1 MPEISKLENFE
12 NFGNLNRLY
21 LQDVLY
27 YKLILNYKKIFMARK
42 SILVV
47 DDEKSQREILEMIL
61 SSEGYDVTMA
71 SSGEAAMKFVADR
84 HFDLVLTDL
93 KMTGMSGL
101 DLLKQLTDFDKSI
114 IVLLLTAHGTVD
126 SAVDALRLGAFD
138 YLQKP
143 YDREKL
149 LDTISRALNKL
160 TNLDAEIVSASP
172 EMDRVKKLI
181 LKVAK
186 SNSTVLIRGESGTGK
201 ELIAR
206 SIHNNSLRAS
216 EVFQAVN
223 CAAIN
228 ENLLESELFGHEKGS
243 FTGAVG
249 EKKGLFEVADG
260 GTLFLDEIGELDVS
274 LQAKLLRALQEK
286 QIRRVGATREINTD
300 VRVVA
305 ATNRDLLKMT
315 KEGSFREDL
324 YYRLNVLSIE
334 IPPLRERRSDVMLL
348 MEYFIKKHTRDTNRK
363 ISLSP
368 EARRIFEDYSYP
380 GNVRQL
386 ESAIE
391 RAILLCENDTIT
403 VDDLPPE
410 MTQGTRAAS
419 VSNDLF
425 KLPPEGVSFEDVE
438 RSLIMQAMDRT
449 DNNITKSA
457 KLLGLTFR
465 TLQYRLEKF
474 GIKRDGAEDE
484 EEA

>member
-1 MPEISKLENFE
+1 
-12 NFGNLNRLY
+12 
-21 LQDVLY
+21 
-27 YKLILNYKKIFMARK
+27 MARK

-61 SSEGYDVTMA
+61 SGEGYDVTTA

-101 DLLKQLTDFDKSI
+101 DLLKSLTDFDKSI
-114 IVLLLTAHGTVD
+114 IVILLTAHGSVD

-143 YDREKL
+143 YDSEKL
-149 LDTISRALNKL
+149 LDTVSRALNKL
-160 TNLDAEIVSASP
+160 SVLDTEIVSESP

-181 LKVAK
+181 LKIAK

-216 EVFQAVN
+216 EIFQAVN

-260 GTLFLDEIGELDVS
+260 GTLFLDEIGELDIA

-286 QIRRVGATREINTD
+286 QIRRVGGTREINVD

-305 ATNRDLLKMT
+305 ATNRDLLAMT
-315 KEGSFREDL
+315 TEKRFREDL

-334 IPPLRERRSDVMLL
+334 LPGLRERRGDIPVLL
-348 MEYFIKKHTRDTNRK
+348 DYFLKKHTRGSSRK
-363 ISLSP
+363 VSLDAAAKRLL
-368 EARRIFEDYSYP
+368 ENYYYP

-391 RAILLCENDTIT
+391 RAVLLCENDTIT
-403 VDDLPPE
+403 LDDLPPE
-410 MTQGTRAAS
+410 MVNQTSAAVTAAS
-419 VSNDLF
+419 GDSLF
-425 KLPPEGVSFEDVE
+425 KLPPEGVNFEDVE

-457 KLLGLTFR
+457 RLLGLTFR

-474 GIKRDGAEDE
+474 GFKKDGAEE
-484 EEA
+484 EEES

>member
-1 MPEISKLENFE
+1 
-12 NFGNLNRLY
+12 
-21 LQDVLY
+21 
-27 YKLILNYKKIFMARK
+27 MARK

-47 DDEKSQREILEMIL
+47 DDEKNQREILETIL
-61 SSEGYDVTMA
+61 SGEGYDVTTA
-71 SSGEAAMKFVADR
+71 SSGEAAMKFVESR
-84 HFDLVLTDL
+84 RFDLVLTDL

-101 DLLKQLTDFDKSI
+101 DLLKELTNFDKSI
-114 IVLLLTAHGTVD
+114 IVILLTAHGSVD

-143 YDREKL
+143 YDSEKL
-149 LDTISRALNKL
+149 LDTVDRALKKL
-160 TNLDAEIVSASP
+160 SALDTEIVSVSP
-172 EMDRVKKLI
+172 EMDKVKKLI
-181 LKVAK
+181 LKIAK

-206 SIHNNSLRAS
+206 SIHKNSLRS
-216 EVFQAVN
+216 NGVFQAVN

-243 FTGAVG
+243 FTGAVA
-249 EKKGLFEVADG
+249 EKKGLFEIADN
-260 GTLFLDEIGELDVS
+260 GTLFLDEIGELDIA

-286 QIRRVGATREINTD
+286 EIRRVGGVKEIGVD
-300 VRVVA
+300 VRVLA

-315 KEGSFREDL
+315 EEKRFREDL

-334 IPPLRERRSDVMLL
+334 MPPLRTRITDIPVLI
-348 MEYFIKKHTRDTNRK
+348 EYFLKKHTRGTDRK
-363 ISLSP
+363 IAISP
-368 EARRIFEDYSYP
+368 DARRLMENYSYP

-391 RAILLCENDTIT
+391 RAILLCENDTINIE
-403 VDDLPPE
+403 DLPPE
-410 MTQGTRAAS
+410 MTQGSTPAAAG
-419 VSNDLF
+419 DLF
-425 KLPPEGVSFEDVE
+425 SLPPEGVNFEDVE
-438 RSLIMQAMDRT
+438 RSLIMQAMGRT

-474 GIKRDGAEDE
+474 GFKKDGDGTEEDDE
-484 EEA
+484 S

>member
-1 MPEISKLENFE
+1 
-12 NFGNLNRLY
+12 
-21 LQDVLY
+21 
-27 YKLILNYKKIFMARK
+27 MARK

-61 SSEGYDVTMA
+61 SGEGYDVTTA

-101 DLLKQLTDFDKSI
+101 ELLKELTDFDKSI

-143 YDREKL
+143 YDRVKL
-149 LDTISRALNKL
+149 LDTVSRALNKL
-160 TNLDAEIVSASP
+160 TNLDADIVSESP
-172 EMDRVKKLI
+172 EMDKVKKLI
-181 LKVAK
+181 VKVAK

-206 SIHNNSLRAS
+206 AIHNNSLRAS

-243 FTGAVG
+243 FTGAIG

-260 GTLFLDEIGELDVS
+260 GTLFLDEIGELDIS
-274 LQAKLLRALQEK
+274 LQAKILRALQEK
-286 QIRRVGATREINTD
+286 QIRRVGGTREINTD

-305 ATNRDLLKMT
+305 ATNRDLLKMSQD
-315 KEGSFREDL
+315 GRFREDL

-334 IPPLRERRSDVMLL
+334 LPALRERRTDIPILIN
-348 MEYFIKKHTRDTNRK
+348 YFLEKHTRGTNFKVTIENSARK
-363 ISLSP
+363 LL
-368 EARRIFEDYSYP
+368 ENYSYP

-391 RAILLCENDTIT
+391 RAILLCENNVIT
-403 VDDLPPE
+403 TEDLPPE
-410 MTQGTRAAS
+410 MLREN
-419 VSNDLF
+419 VSSNAGDLF
-425 KLPPEGVSFEDVE
+425 KLPAEGINFEDVE

-457 KLLGLTFR
+457 KMLGLTFR

-474 GIKRDGAEDE
+474 GFKKEGTE
-484 EEA
+484 EEE

>member
-1 MPEISKLENFE
+1 
-12 NFGNLNRLY
+12 
-21 LQDVLY
+21 
-27 YKLILNYKKIFMARK
+27 MARK

-61 SSEGYDVTMA
+61 SGEGYDVTTA
-71 SSGEAAMKFVADR
+71 SSGEAAMKFVESR
-84 HFDLVLTDL
+84 RFDLVLTDL

-101 DLLKQLTDFDKSI
+101 DLLKELTNFDKSI
-114 IVLLLTAHGTVD
+114 IVILLTAHGSVD

-143 YDREKL
+143 YDKDKL
-149 LDTISRALNKL
+149 LDTVSRALNKL
-160 TNLDAEIVSASP
+160 SVLDTEIVSVSP
-172 EMDRVKKLI
+172 EMDKVKKLI
-181 LKVAK
+181 LKIAK

-206 SIHNNSLRAS
+206 SIHKNSLRAN

-243 FTGAVG
+243 FTGAIA
-249 EKKGLFEVADG
+249 EKKGLFEIADKG
-260 GTLFLDEIGELDVS
+260 SLFLDEIGELDIS

-286 QIRRVGATREINTD
+286 EIRRVGGIKEIDVD

-305 ATNRDLLKMT
+305 ATNRDLLKMAEE
-315 KEGSFREDL
+315 KRFREDL
-324 YYRLNVLSIE
+324 YYRLNVLSIDL
-334 IPPLRERRSDVMLL
+334 PALRERRSDIPVLID
-348 MEYFIKKHTRDTNRK
+348 YFLRKHTRDTDRK
-363 ISLSP
+363 ITI
-368 EARRIFEDYSYP
+368 AADAKRILNDYSYP

-386 ESAIE
+386 ESALE

-403 VDDLPPE
+403 TEDLPPE
-410 MTQGTRAAS
+410 MTHTNGPAA
-419 VSNDLF
+419 VSGDQF
-425 KLPPEGVSFEDVE
+425 KLPLEGVNFEDVE

-474 GIKRDGAEDE
+474 GFKKDGDGTDLDE
-484 EEA
+484 ET

>member
-1 MPEISKLENFE
+1 
-12 NFGNLNRLY
+12 
-21 LQDVLY
+21 
-27 YKLILNYKKIFMARK
+27 MARK

-47 DDEKSQREILEMIL
+47 DDEKNQREILETIL
-61 SSEGYDVTMA
+61 SGEGYDVTTA
-71 SSGEAAMKFVADR
+71 SSGEAAMKFVEAR
-84 HFDLVLTDL
+84 RFDLVLTDL

-101 DLLKQLTDFDKSI
+101 DLLKELTNYDKSI
-114 IVLLLTAHGTVD
+114 IVILLTAHGSVD

-143 YDREKL
+143 YDSEKL
-149 LDTISRALNKL
+149 LDTVSRALNKL
-160 TNLDAEIVSASP
+160 SALDTEIVSVSP
-172 EMDRVKKLI
+172 EMDKVKKLI
-181 LKVAK
+181 LKIAK

-206 SIHNNSLRAS
+206 SIHKNSLRTN

-249 EKKGLFEVADG
+249 EKKGLFEVADN
-260 GTLFLDEIGELDVS
+260 GTLFLDEIGELDIA

-286 QIRRVGATREINTD
+286 EIRRVGGIKEIEVD
-300 VRVVA
+300 VRVLA
-305 ATNRDLLKMT
+305 ATNRDLLKMA
-315 KEGSFREDL
+315 EEQRFREDL
-324 YYRLNVLSIE
+324 YYRLNVLSID
-334 IPPLRERRSDVMLL
+334 IPPLRERRSDTPVLID
-348 MEYFIKKHTRDTNRK
+348 YFVKKHTRGTERK
-363 ISLSP
+363 INLDGD
-368 EARRIFEDYSYP
+368 AKKLLLDYHYP

-386 ESAIE
+386 ESALE
-391 RAILLCENDTIT
+391 RAILLCENDTVT
-403 VDDLPPE
+403 LDDLPPE
-410 MTQGTRAAS
+410 MTQGRAGGAAIGGDS
-419 VSNDLF
+419 QF
-425 KLPPEGVSFEDVE
+425 KLPAEGVNFEDVE

-474 GIKRDGAEDE
+474 GIKKDGDGIVEEDE
-484 EEA
+484 S

>member
-1 MPEISKLENFE
+1 
-12 NFGNLNRLY
+12 
-21 LQDVLY
+21 
-27 YKLILNYKKIFMARK
+27 MARK

-61 SSEGYDVTMA
+61 SGEGYDVTTA

-101 DLLKQLTDFDKSI
+101 ELLKQLTDFDKSI

-149 LDTISRALNKL
+149 LETISRALNKL
-160 TNLDAEIVSASP
+160 TNLDAEIVSGSP
-172 EMDRVKKLI
+172 EMDKVKKMI

-206 SIHNNSLRAS
+206 SIHNNSLRTDQ
-216 EVFQAVN
+216 VFQAVN

-243 FTGAVG
+243 FTGAVN
-249 EKKGLFEVADG
+249 EKKGLFEIADG
-260 GTLFLDEIGELDVS
+260 GTLFLDEIGELDIS
-274 LQAKLLRALQEK
+274 LQAKILRALQEK
-286 QIRRVGATREINTD
+286 QIRRVGAVREINTD

-315 KEGSFREDL
+315 QEGSFREDL

-334 IPPLRERRSDVMLL
+334 IPPLRERRSDVALL
-348 MEYFIKKHTRDTNRK
+348 MDYFIKKHTRNTNRK
-363 ISLSP
+363 ITLSG
-368 EARRIFEDYSYP
+368 EAKRLMEDYSYP

-403 VDDLPPE
+403 LDDLPPE
-410 MTQGTRAAS
+410 MTNGTRSNVA
-419 VSNDLF
+419 SNDLF
-425 KLPPEGVSFEDVE
+425 KLPPEGVNFEDVE

-474 GIKRDGAEDE
+474 GFKKDGAEEE

>member
-1 MPEISKLENFE
+1 
-12 NFGNLNRLY
+12 
-21 LQDVLY
+21 
-27 YKLILNYKKIFMARK
+27 MARK

-47 DDEKSQREILEMIL
+47 DDEKNQREILETIL
-61 SSEGYDVTMA
+61 SGEGYDVTTA
-71 SSGEAAMKFVADR
+71 SSGEAAMKFVEAR
-84 HFDLVLTDL
+84 RFDLVLTDL

-101 DLLKQLTDFDKSI
+101 DLLKELTNYDKSI
-114 IVLLLTAHGTVD
+114 IVILLTAHGSVD

-143 YDREKL
+143 YDSEKL
-149 LDTISRALNKL
+149 LDTVSRALNKL
-160 TNLDAEIVSASP
+160 TALDTEIVSVSP
-172 EMDRVKKLI
+172 EMDKVKKLI
-181 LKVAK
+181 LKIAK

-201 ELIAR
+201 EMIAR
-206 SIHNNSLRAS
+206 SIHGNSLRTN

-249 EKKGLFEVADG
+249 EKKGLFEVADNG
-260 GTLFLDEIGELDVS
+260 SLFLDEIGELDIA
-274 LQAKLLRALQEK
+274 LQAKILRALQEK
-286 QIRRVGATREINTD
+286 EIRRVGGIKDIEVD
-300 VRVVA
+300 VRVIA
-305 ATNRDLLKMT
+305 ATNRDLLKMAEE
-315 KEGSFREDL
+315 KRFREDL

-334 IPPLRERRSDVMLL
+334 IPPLRERRSDIPVLI
-348 MEYFIKKHTRDTNRK
+348 EYFLKKHTRGTDRK
-363 ISLSP
+363 VAIENDAKKLLL
-368 EARRIFEDYSYP
+368 DYHYP

-391 RAILLCENDTIT
+391 RAILLSENDTIT
-403 VDDLPPE
+403 LEDLPPE
-410 MTQGTRAAS
+410 MTQMRAAGAVAGGDS
-419 VSNDLF
+419 QF
-425 KLPPEGVSFEDVE
+425 KLPPEGVNFEDVE

-474 GIKRDGAEDE
+474 GIKKDSDGTGEDE
-484 EEA
+484 EP

>member
-1 MPEISKLENFE
+1 
-12 NFGNLNRLY
+12 
-21 LQDVLY
+21 
-27 YKLILNYKKIFMARK
+27 MARK

-61 SSEGYDVTMA
+61 SGEGYDVTTA

-101 DLLKQLTDFDKSI
+101 DLLKELTDFDKSI

-149 LDTISRALNKL
+149 LDTISRALTQL
-160 TNLDAEIVSASP
+160 TSLDSDIVSDSE
-172 EMDRVKKLI
+172 EMDKVKKLI
-181 LKVAK
+181 LKIAK
-186 SNSTVLIRGESGTGK
+186 SNATVLIRGESGTGK
-201 ELIAR
+201 ELMAR
-206 SIHNNSLRAS
+206 AIHKNSFRTNQI
-216 EVFQAVN
+216 FQAVN

-249 EKKGLFEVADG
+249 EKLGLFEIADN
-260 GTLFLDEIGELDVS
+260 GTLFLDEIGELDIS
-274 LQAKLLRALQEK
+274 LQAKILRALQEK
-286 QIRRVGATREINTD
+286 QIRRVGGTKEINVD

-305 ATNRDLLKMT
+305 ATNRDLLKMSQ
-315 KEGSFREDL
+315 EGSFREDL
-324 YYRLNVLSIE
+324 YYRLNVLSLE
-334 IPPLRERRSDVMLL
+334 IPPLRERRSDIPVLI
-348 MEYFIKKHTRDTNRK
+348 EYFLKKHTRDSKREISVEKDARK
-363 ISLSP
+363 LL
-368 EARRIFEDYSYP
+368 ENYAYP

-386 ESAIE
+386 ESALE
-391 RAILLCENDTIT
+391 RAILLCENNTIT
-403 VDDLPPE
+403 TEDLPPE
-410 MTQGTRAAS
+410 MVQGTKP
-419 VSNDLF
+419 VSADDLF
-425 KLPPEGVSFEDVE
+425 KLPAEGVNFEDVE
-438 RSLIMQAMDRT
+438 RSLIMQAMERT

-474 GIKRDGAEDE
+474 GIKRDEAE

>member
-1 MPEISKLENFE
+1 
-12 NFGNLNRLY
+12 
-21 LQDVLY
+21 
-27 YKLILNYKKIFMARK
+27 MARK

-61 SSEGYDVTMA
+61 SGEGYDVTTA

-101 DLLKQLTDFDKSI
+101 DLLKELTDFDKSI

-143 YDREKL
+143 YDAEKL
-149 LDTISRALNKL
+149 LDTVSRALNKL
-160 TNLDAEIVSASP
+160 TTLDAEIISDSS
-172 EMDRVKKLI
+172 EMDKVKKLV
-181 LKVAK
+181 LKIAK

-206 SIHNNSLRAS
+206 SIHNNSPRSS
-216 EVFQAVN
+216 EIFQAVN

-249 EKKGLFEVADG
+249 EKKGLFEIADG
-260 GTLFLDEIGELDVS
+260 GTLFLDEIGELDIA
-274 LQAKLLRALQEK
+274 LQAKILRALQEK
-286 QIRRVGATREINTD
+286 QIRRVGGTKELNVD

-305 ATNRDLLKMT
+305 ATNRDLLKMSQ
-315 KEGSFREDL
+315 EGRFREDL

-334 IPPLRERRSDVMLL
+334 LPALRERRSDIPVL
-348 MEYFIKKHTRDTNRK
+348 MEYFLKKHTRDMKREIK
-363 ISLSP
+363 INA
-368 EARRIFEDYSYP
+368 EAKRLLENYSFP

-391 RAILLCENDTIT
+391 RATLLCENDTIT
-403 VDDLPPE
+403 IEDLPPE
-410 MTQGTRAAS
+410 MSQES
-419 VSNDLF
+419 KPVSADELF
-425 KLPPEGVSFEDVE
+425 KLPSEGVNFEDVE
-438 RSLIMQAMDRT
+438 RSLIMQAMERT

-457 KLLGLTFR
+457 KMLGLTFR

-474 GIKRDGAEDE
+474 GIKRDGTE
-484 EEA
+484 EEEES

>member
-1 MPEISKLENFE
+1 
-12 NFGNLNRLY
+12 
-21 LQDVLY
+21 
-27 YKLILNYKKIFMARK
+27 MARK

-47 DDEKSQREILEMIL
+47 DDEKNQREILETIL
-61 SSEGYDVTMA
+61 SGEGYDVTTA
-71 SSGEAAMKFVADR
+71 SSGEAAMKFVESR
-84 HFDLVLTDL
+84 RFDLVLTDL

-101 DLLKQLTDFDKSI
+101 DLLKELTNYDKSI
-114 IVLLLTAHGTVD
+114 IVILLTAHGSVD

-143 YDREKL
+143 YDSEKL
-149 LDTISRALNKL
+149 LDTVSRALNKL
-160 TNLDAEIVSASP
+160 SALDTEIVSVSP
-172 EMDRVKKLI
+172 EMDKVKKLI
-181 LKVAK
+181 LKIAK

-206 SIHNNSLRAS
+206 SMHKNSLRTN
-216 EVFQAVN
+216 ETFQAVN

-249 EKKGLFEVADG
+249 EKKGLFEIANN
-260 GTLFLDEIGELDVS
+260 GTLFLDEIGELDIA

-286 QIRRVGATREINTD
+286 EIRRVGGIKDIPVD
-300 VRVVA
+300 VRVLA

-315 KEGSFREDL
+315 EEKRFREDL

-334 IPPLRERRSDVMLL
+334 IPPLRERRSDIPVLI
-348 MEYFIKKHTRDTNRK
+348 EYFVKKHTRGTEREVNIESTAK
-363 ISLSP
+363 KLLL
-368 EARRIFEDYSYP
+368 DYHYP

-403 VDDLPPE
+403 TDDLPPE
-410 MTQGTRAAS
+410 MTQGTSLATVDGDAQ
-419 VSNDLF
+419 F
-425 KLPPEGVSFEDVE
+425 KLPAEGVNFEDVE

-474 GIKRDGAEDE
+474 GIKKDGDGTGE
-484 EEA
+484 EGEE